1 MKSRILSVSL
11 LCLGFASV
19 ANAAENLGGRLK
31 FDSLPQARFE
41 FSGSIGE
48 RIHANLD
55 NWLLRA
61 PQANPGMLE
70 MFRVRDRQPVPQ
82 LVPWAGEFVGKYL
95 ISAVQALRMTDD
107 PRLRQQVSNVVAEL
121 IATQADDGYLG
132 PFPKD
137 IRLLKNW
144 DLWGHYH
151 AIQAL
156 LLWNEYS
163 GDPLALAA
171 ARKAGD
177 LVCNTYLDT
186 GKRVFDAGDSEMNM
200 SILTAMATLH
210 RVTGEPR
217 YLRMAR
223 EVEKDWERA
232 GDYLRAGLDGREYYQ
247 SPKPRWESLHDLQGL
262 VEMWRITGELKYREA
277 FEHHWRSIRRWDR
290 RNTGGFSSG
299 EQATGNPY
307 TPSAIE
313 TCCTVAWMAITVD
326 YLRLTGDSHAAD
338 DLELTTL
345 NGGLGSQHPS
355 GRWFTYN
362 TPMDGVR
369 EASAHTIVFQSRA
382 GTPELN
388 CCSVNGPRIPGML
401 SEWAVMTA
409 DDGLVVNWLG
419 AGSFAAKLD
428 DGKPVKISS
437 SDDAWRS
444 ERTELRVETL
454 AKYPFTL
461 RVRIPAWVASPELLL
476 NGKSVPNIAAGS
488 YAVLNR
494 KWSKRDK
501 LELSFEIPVRSV
513 AGANEAAG
521 KVSLYRGPL
530 LLAYDQAQNE
540 FDEDAIPPIH
550 LAKLAEARVVERK
563 TPGELAARV
572 TEAVRGPWLVMD
584 VPTANGRLLRLV
596 DFASAGV
603 LGTRYRSWLPAQNP
617 PPSPAFTQLP
627 PDGARVPLGE
637 VRFQWRG
644 PRRTGV
650 APTSNIITS
659 YRLEFAAS
667 ESFTPLLLA
676 INVGL
681 GNRIA
686 FDTAVLRGR
695 VGETPAPLPSVFWR
709 VVSLSANGETIPDVP
724 PARFTLD
731 PSAPQQVPPP
741 PEPKSGPNGE
751 LILHSLRGDAPPQ
764 FGEVKSAK
772 FTARD
777 AEGTKVNGRDQMLVY
792 AMPVWPE
799 EDFTVAVRVEVNE
812 SQGKRPGQI
821 FSGWAAGMNDPLRLI
836 VEGGKVFARI
846 EAGGGFSTPGVA
858 VSNGIWHHVAAVKRG
873 GTLSLFVDGQS
884 VGSCAAPEFTTT
896 QAKNCALGGNPHLTG
911 NEFLA
916 ARFAD
921 FSVFDRALTGAE
933 IHAMAGK

>member
-1 MKSRILSVSL
+1 MISRFLPVVTLCFVSAL
-11 LCLGFASV
+11 WSIST
-19 ANAAENLGGRLK
+19 AAATDRLA

-41 FSGSIGE
+41 FTGPVGE
-48 RIHANLD
+48 RIQANLE

-70 MFRVRDRQPVPQ
+70 MFRVRDRKPEPQ

-95 ISAVQALRMTDD
+95 ISAVQALRMSDD

-132 PFPKD
+132 PFPKS

-156 LLWNEYS
+156 LLWNENS
-163 GDPLALAA
+163 GDPAALAA

-200 SILTAMATLH
+200 AILTGMAMLY
-210 RVTGEPR
+210 RVTDEPR

-262 VEMWRITGELKYREA
+262 VEMWRITGEPKYREA

-313 TCCTVAWMAITVD
+313 TCCTVAWMAITID
-326 YLRLTGDSHAAD
+326 YLRLTGDPHASD
-338 DLELTTL
+338 ELELATL
-345 NGGLGSQHPS
+345 NGGLGAQHPS

-388 CCSVNGPRIPGML
+388 CCSVNGPRVPGML
-401 SEWAVMTA
+401 SDWALMSA
-409 DDGLVVNWLG
+409 PDGLVLNWLG
-419 AGSFAAKLD
+419 AGRFTAKLS
-428 DGKPVKISS
+428 DGTPVTITS

-444 ERTELRVETL
+444 GRTELQVEGA
-454 AKYPFTL
+454 AKNPFTL
-461 RVRIPAWVASPELLL
+461 RLRIPTWAIAPKLLL
-476 NGKSVPNIAAGS
+476 NGQPIPDVTAGS
-488 YAVLNR
+488 YAALNR
-494 KWSKRDK
+494 KWNQKDK
-501 LELSFEIPVRSV
+501 LELSFGMPVRFV
-513 AGANEAAG
+513 PGANEAAG

-530 LLAYDQAQNE
+530 LLAYDQALNA
-540 FDEDAIPPIH
+540 FDEDGIPLVN
-550 LAKLAEARVVERK
+550 LAKLAEARRVEINARGENASAATGAVSEPWCVVE
-563 TPGELAARV
+563 
-572 TEAVRGPWLVMD
+572 
-584 VPTANGRLLRLV
+584 VPTVEGQPLRLV
-596 DFASAGV
+596 DFASAGAS
-603 LGTRYRSWLPAQNP
+603 GTHYRSWLLAQNP
-617 PPSPAFTQLP
+617 PPAPAFTQLP
-627 PDGARVPLGE
+627 ADGVLVPVGE

-644 PRRTGV
+644 QRRAGV
-650 APTSNIITS
+650 SPAQSNTTN
-659 YRLEFAAS
+659 YRVEFAS
-667 ESFTPLLLA
+667 NDSFAPLLLA
-676 INVGL
+676 TNG
-681 GNRIA
+681 GSANRIA
-686 FDTAVLRGR
+686 LNTKVLNGIA
-695 VGETPAPLPSVFWR
+695 GGTPAPLYWR
-709 VVSLSANGETIPDVP
+709 VVSISRNGETIPDVP
-724 PARFTLD
+724 PARFILD
-731 PSAPQQVPPP
+731 PSAPQQVWPADPQP
-741 PEPKSGPNGE
+741 GPNGE
-751 LILHSLRGDAPPQ
+751 LISHSLRGDAAPQ

-777 AEGTKVNGRDQMLVY
+777 AEGTEVDGRGQMLVY
-792 AMPVWPE
+792 SMPAWPE
-799 EDFTVAVRVEVNE
+799 DEFTVAVRVRLSE
-812 SQGKRPGQI
+812 SQGKRGGQI
-821 FSGWAAGMNDPLRLI
+821 FSGWAAGMDDPLRLM
-836 VEGGKVFARI
+836 VDGGKVFARI
-846 EAGGGFSTPGVA
+846 EAGGGFLTPGKTLEA
-858 VSNGIWHHVAAVKRG
+858 GRWYHVTAVKRG
-873 GTLSLFVDGQS
+873 GTLTLFIDGER
-884 VGSCAAPEFTTT
+884 VGSCAAPEFTST
-896 QAKNCALGGNPHLTG
+896 QATDCALGGNPHFAG

-916 ARFAD
+916 ARYAD
-921 FSVFDRALTGAE
+921 FAFFARALTAE
-933 IHAMAGK
+933 EIQRMAGK